1 MIPNKF
7 LHAILHSQRNY
18 HTLPVTPFKGTVGV
32 ISNESPLVE
41 WLVRFQTVRFKPLTD
56 PH

>member
-41 WLVRFQTVRFKPLTD
+41 WLVRFQTVPFKPLTD